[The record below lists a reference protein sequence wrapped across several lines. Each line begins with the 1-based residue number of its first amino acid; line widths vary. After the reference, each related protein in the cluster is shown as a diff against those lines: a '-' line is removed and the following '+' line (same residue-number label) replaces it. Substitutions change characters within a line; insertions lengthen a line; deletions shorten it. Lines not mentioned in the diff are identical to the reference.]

1 MRASHEYRQQT
12 RLCMTDR
19 DRRGWIIV
27 GAICV
32 TMFFIWGAIN
42 SSAVFFVP
50 VLKYFGWTRAK
61 FSVAMSIG
69 WVTGGAAGPLIGWL
83 ADRVN
88 PKKMIVVGATIT
100 GILYILLSR
109 ATTFGEFL
117 AINGLFGIC
126 VGASTTIPCSILVAS
141 WFERQRGLAIGIAF
155 AAAPIGGAGMTP
167 LANYIITLAGWR
179 AGYFALA
186 LPILLV
192 VVPLVVLFV
201 RPANSGNHGASAAT
215 ADAPEPA
222 AVQVTGF
229 ELWQARKTRSF
240 WLICAVQIL
249 VGSTLGMGPHYVA
262 YLTGLGYSAAFAA
275 TVLSMFLVMTTV
287 GALLGGPFSDRVS
300 ARSAMTVTCILGA
313 LGAAGLMGASHAL
326 GLLVTILAG
335 GFALGAY
342 GVQMP
347 LVIIE
352 SLGVKR
358 FGSLMGVTGVFYTIG
373 AFISPIVAGHIFDVS
388 GSYEVA
394 IASFVVMFTVS
405 AVALLGCRTLASE
418 EAQFTAAAS
427 AAA

>member
-1 MRASHEYRQQT
+1 
-12 RLCMTDR
+12 MTDR
-19 DRRGWIIV
+19 DRGGWIIV

-50 VLKYFGWTRAK
+50 VLKHFGWTRAK

-69 WVTGGAAGPLIGWL
+69 WVTGGATGPLIGWL

-88 PKKMIVVGATIT
+88 PKRMIVVGATIT
-100 GILYILLSR
+100 GVLYILLSR

-126 VGASTTIPCSILVAS
+126 VGASTTIPCSILIAS

-167 LANYIITLAGWR
+167 LANYIITVAGWR
-179 AGYFALA
+179 AGYFALS
-186 LPILLV
+186 LPILVV
-192 VVPLVVLFV
+192 VVPLVVLLV
-201 RPANSGNHGASAAT
+201 RPANSRGDGASATT
-215 ADAPEPA
+215 ADAPDPA
-222 AVQVTGF
+222 PIQVSGF

-275 TVLSMFLVMTTV
+275 TVVSMFLVVTTL
-287 GALLGGPFSDRVS
+287 GALLGGPFSDRVG
-300 ARSAMTVTCILGA
+300 ARMAMTGTCILGA

-326 GLLVTILAG
+326 GLMVTILAG

-373 AFISPIVAGHIFDVS
+373 AFISPIVAGRIFDVR
-388 GSYEVA
+388 GSYEIA
-394 IASFVVMFTVS
+394 IASFVVMFIAS
-405 AVALLGCRTLASE
+405 AVALLGCRTLAGE
-418 EAQFTAAAS
+418 EAQFTASASVAA
-427 AAA
+427 